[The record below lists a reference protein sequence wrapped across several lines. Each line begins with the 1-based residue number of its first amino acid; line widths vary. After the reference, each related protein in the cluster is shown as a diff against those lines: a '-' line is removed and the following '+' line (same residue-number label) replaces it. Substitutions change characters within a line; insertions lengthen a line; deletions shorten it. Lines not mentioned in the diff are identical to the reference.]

1 MGYLKNIK
9 SPDMYL
15 KMMRAL
21 LFRMSEAERD
31 EVCQEVRL
39 HLEALVEDH
48 QAEGHS
54 PQEAMTLAVQ
64 QFGPPFKVGGEIARK
79 WEAKRER
86 LVEATQPRLARQKK
100 WHKFIFAPLVNSVP
114 ILFVLNYHS
123 WPLILAAAS
132 IHGLLSGVL
141 LHYTGR
147 LDAQIAAAGGPL
159 ELCDWR
165 TAHESWKKTLPQVAQ
180 HRRQKKNLWGGINLY
195 VIRWLGSRFLEGE
208 ESKRAVSSAFKWK
221 VIWQLLGFAYLTAL
235 VLWPAE
241 GNIMNMKNMMI
252 FLYVSLKMAPLS
264 RSLADKLLP
273 AAQH

>member
-1 MGYLKNIK
+1 
-9 SPDMYL
+9 MYL

-132 IHGLLSGVL
+132 IHL
-141 LHYTGR
+141 
-147 LDAQIAAAGGPL
+147 
-159 ELCDWR
+159 
-165 TAHESWKKTLPQVAQ
+165 
-180 HRRQKKNLWGGINLY
+180 RQRKNLWGRLNLH
-195 VIRWLGSRFLEGE
+195 VMQWLGGRFLAEE
-208 ESKRAVSSAFKWK
+208 ESERAVSSAFKWK
-221 VIWQLLGFAYLTAL
+221 VIWQLLGFAYLIAL